1 METNEG
7 KLQLFDVSDVLFPEF
22 LTYLPHP
29 EELVPSTN
37 GYNQFY
43 SCISDKHL
51 VVPFTERGFINAH
64 KKDFYLIMYNLEN
77 PLHTMIV
84 HSYKIPKVENLYSI
98 VHSQFLGYD
107 YLYVFVDDYVLVMKA
122 LESYYVNFPVQD
134 LSLLE
139 DKSKIYFLIYPNRND
154 NEYIQNMT
162 LHSVKTGINL
172 ESYQNVIEVI
182 VTAEEEQYRLN
193 LDNFFEGFR
202 DNITVHYPRNAGEN
216 ALKPVNDTTLFN
228 LTHTILNQ
236 EIYEISSST
245 RQDEMQKALFRLK
258 TNLYLYVDCKELLYL
273 EMSSGVLKVVNA
285 FDHNITG
292 KITRVK
298 YFPNYNR
305 IVSTKSMGSVIMQYL
320 INGVEE
326 VIKVCSVGTEILP
339 S

>member
-1 METNEG
+1 
-7 KLQLFDVSDVLFPEF
+7 LFDVSDVLFPEF
-22 LTYLPHP
+22 LTYLPHA
-29 EELVPSTN
+29 EDIIPSTN

-64 KKDFYLIMYNLEN
+64 KKDFYLVLYNLEN

-84 HSYKIPKVENLYSI
+84 HTYKIPKAENLYSI
-98 VHSQFLGYD
+98 VHSQYLGFD

-122 LESYYVNFPVQD
+122 MQNYYVNFPVED
-134 LSLLE
+134 LSLLKNI
-139 DKSKIYFLIYPNRND
+139 DKTYFLIYPNRND

-172 ESYQNVIEVI
+172 QSYQNVIQVI
-182 VTAEEEQYRLN
+182 VTADEEEYRLN

-202 DNITVHYPRNAGEN
+202 DNINAIYSQSAGEN
-216 ALKPVNDTTLFN
+216 AFKAVNDNTLLN
-228 LTHTILNQ
+228 LTHSILS
-236 EIYEISSST
+236 EEVYEISSST

-258 TNLYLYVDCKELLYL
+258 TNLYLYVDCKELLYI
-273 EMSSGVLKVVNA
+273 ETTSGVLKVISS
-285 FDHNITG
+285 FDHGITG

-298 YFPNYNR
+298 YFSDYNYNPNPQED
-305 IVSTKSMGSVIMQYL
+305 SMGSIIMQYL

-326 VIKVCSVGTEILP
+326 VIQICNVGVKIDP
-339 S
+339 A